1 MRDKRDRD
9 SVGEREGDPCV
20 RGRVREGMSERPSE
34 RATEERDGS
43 VCVCLCVCACV
54 RESGTRAR
62 VAE

>member
-34 RATEERDGS
+34 RATEERDGC
-43 VCVCLCVCACV
+43 VCVCL
-54 RESGTRAR
+54 
-62 VAE
+62 